1 MALTGAKVRQLIE
14 PYVFERDGY
23 VYIKEADIPTAI
35 TTVLRDNVSVYA
47 MTKKDGA
54 GRKFVV
60 GNAKARV
67 ARPLFE
73 AYVWES
79 ERKDSS
85 TIENS

>member
-1 MALTGAKVRQLIE
+1 MALTGIKVKQLMA

-23 VYIKEADIPTAI
+23 IYIYEENIPTAMSA
-35 TTVLRDNVSVYA
+35 VLKDNVSVYA
-47 MTKKDGA
+47 MTKKDGV

-73 AYVWES
+73 AYVWETD
-79 ERKDSS
+79 RKDK
-85 TIENS
+85 